1 MAQGSSNDI
10 EQLYQLARDKTI
22 AGRKSLVNA
31 VSDLFFDSQELLT
44 DREKALMTDILRQLL
59 HDMEMSV
66 RRELAERLAKTE
78 NAPHE
83 LIITL
88 ANDKIEVAYPILR
101 ESELLH
107 DTDLIE
113 IIHHRALQHQLAI
126 AMRKTLNESVTDAL
140 VETGHEDVIKT
151 MLENPDA
158 KLSKITMEYLVDQ
171 SKRVD
176 SYQNPLLTRSD
187 LEPVLVKRMYWW
199 VSAAMRKD
207 IIANFDIDPTELDAS
222 LEATA
227 KDLIDEASSELDKIS
242 KSAEVANRLAEIDE
256 ISPQLLIEV
265 LRQGEVPLFEAMYA
279 KLTGLRP
286 KLVGR
291 IVYEPDGEALAVA
304 CKAVGIDKPNFASIF
319 MLTRKAHAKD
329 KVISPR
335 ELTPVLEFFEKIKP
349 ESAALLLERW
359 RRDPDY
365 LDSIRALEAPAG
377 KDDKN

>member
-199 VSAAMRKD
+199 VSAAMRKH
-207 IIANFDIDPTELDAS
+207 IVANFDIDPTELDSS

-227 KDLIDEASSELDKIS
+227 KDLIDEASSELDKTS

-286 KLVGR
+286 KLVRR

-335 ELTPVLEFFEKIKP
+335 ELTPVLEFFENIKP

-365 LDSIRALEAPAG
+365 LDSIRALEAPEG
-377 KDDKN
+377 KDGKN

>member
-10 EQLYQLARDKTI
+10 GQLYQLARDKTI

-31 VSDLFFDSQELLT
+31 VSDLFFDSHELLT

-83 LIITL
+83 LVITL
-88 ANDKIEVAYPILR
+88 ANDKIEVAYQILR
-101 ESELLH
+101 ESELLL

-113 IIHHRALQHQLAI
+113 IIHHRTLQHQLAI

-140 VETGHEDVIKT
+140 TETGHEDVIKT

-158 KLSKITMEYLVDQ
+158 KLSKTTMEYLVDQ

-176 SYQNPLLTRSD
+176 SYQNPLLDRSD
-187 LEPVLVKRMYWW
+187 LEPELVKRMYWW
-199 VSAAMRKD
+199 VSAAMRQH
-207 IIANFDIDPTELDAS
+207 IIANFDIDPTELDLS

-227 KDLIDEASSELDKIS
+227 KNLIEEASTELNKIS
-242 KSAEVANRLAEIDE
+242 RAAEIAERLVEIDE
-256 ISPQLLIEV
+256 ISPQLLVEV

-286 KLVGR
+286 KLVSR
-291 IVYEPDGEALAVA
+291 IVYEPGGEALAVA
-304 CKAVGIDKPNFASIF
+304 CKAVGIDKPNFASLF

-335 ELTPVLEFFEKIKP
+335 ELTPVLEFFDNIKL
-349 ESAALLLERW
+349 ESATVLLERW

-365 LDSIRALEAPAG
+365 LDSIRALESPEG

>member
-10 EQLYQLARDKTI
+10 GQLYQLARDKTI

-31 VSDLFFDSQELLT
+31 VSDLFFDSHELLT

-83 LIITL
+83 LVITL
-88 ANDKIEVAYPILR
+88 ANDKIEVAYQILR

-113 IIHHRALQHQLAI
+113 IIHHRTLQHQLAI

-140 VETGHEDVIKT
+140 TETGHEDVIKT

-158 KLSKITMEYLVDQ
+158 KLSKTTMEYLVDQ

-176 SYQNPLLTRSD
+176 SYQNPLLDRSD
-187 LEPVLVKRMYWW
+187 LEPELVKRMYWW
-199 VSAAMRKD
+199 VSAAMRQH
-207 IIANFDIDPTELDAS
+207 IIANFDIDPTELDLS

-227 KDLIDEASSELDKIS
+227 KNLIEEASTELNKIS
-242 KSAEVANRLAEIDE
+242 RAAEIAERLVEIDE
-256 ISPQLLIEV
+256 ISPQLLVEV

-286 KLVGR
+286 KLVSR
-291 IVYEPDGEALAVA
+291 IVYEPGGEALAVA
-304 CKAVGIDKPNFASIF
+304 CKAVGIDKPNFASLF

-335 ELTPVLEFFEKIKP
+335 ELTPVLEFFDNIKL
-349 ESAALLLERW
+349 ESATVLLERW

-365 LDSIRALEAPAG
+365 LDSIRALESPEG

>member
-1 MAQGSSNDI
+1 MAPGSSNDI
-10 EQLYQLARDKTI
+10 GELYQLARDKTI

-31 VSDLFFDSQELLT
+31 VSDLFFDTQELLT
-44 DREKALMTDILRQLL
+44 DREKALMNDILHQLL

-66 RRELAERLAKTE
+66 RRELAERLTKTE
-78 NAPHE
+78 NAPQE

-101 ESELLH
+101 DSKLLH
-107 DTDLIE
+107 DSDLIE
-113 IIHHRALQHQLAI
+113 IIHHRTLQHQLAI
-126 AMRKTLNESVTDAL
+126 AMRKILNESVTDAL
-140 VETGHEDVIKT
+140 VETGQEDVIKT

-158 KLSKITMEYLVDQ
+158 KLSKITMVYLVDQ

-187 LEPVLVKRMYWW
+187 LEPELVKRMYWW
-199 VSAAMRKD
+199 VSAAMRQD
-207 IIANFDIDPTELDAS
+207 IIANFDIDPAELDLS

-227 KDLIDEASSELDKIS
+227 KDLIDQASTEIDEKS
-242 KSAEVANRLAEIDE
+242 KAAEVADRLAEIDE
-256 ISPQLLIEV
+256 ISPQLLVEV

-286 KLVGR
+286 KLVRR
-291 IVYEPDGEALAVA
+291 IIYEPGGEALAVA
-304 CKAVGIDKPNFASIF
+304 CKAVGIDKANFASMF
-319 MLTRKAHAKD
+319 MLTRKAHAKT

-335 ELTPVLEFFEKIKP
+335 ELTPVLEFFENMKL
-349 ESAALLLERW
+349 ESAAALLEKW

-365 LDSIRALEAPAG
+365 LDSIRALESPEG

>member
-10 EQLYQLARDKTI
+10 GQLYQLARDKTI

-31 VSDLFFDSQELLT
+31 VSDLFFDSHELLT

-83 LIITL
+83 LVITL
-88 ANDKIEVAYPILR
+88 ANDKIEVAYQILR

-113 IIHHRALQHQLAI
+113 IIHHRTLQHQLAI

-140 VETGHEDVIKT
+140 TETGHEDVIKT

-158 KLSKITMEYLVDQ
+158 KLSKTTMEYLVDQ

-176 SYQNPLLTRSD
+176 SYQNPLLDRSD
-187 LEPVLVKRMYWW
+187 LEPELVKRMYWW
-199 VSAAMRKD
+199 VSAAMRQH
-207 IIANFDIDPTELDAS
+207 IIANFDIDPTELDLS

-227 KDLIDEASSELDKIS
+227 KNLIEEASTELNKIS
-242 KSAEVANRLAEIDE
+242 RAAEIAERLVEIDE
-256 ISPQLLIEV
+256 ISPQLLVEV

-286 KLVGR
+286 KLVSR
-291 IVYEPDGEALAVA
+291 IVYEPGGEALAVA
-304 CKAVGIDKPNFASIF
+304 CKAVGIDKPNFASLF

-335 ELTPVLEFFEKIKP
+335 ELTPVLEFFDNIKL
-349 ESAALLLERW
+349 ESATVLLERW

-365 LDSIRALEAPAG
+365 LDSIRALEPPEG

>member
-83 LIITL
+83 LVITL

-140 VETGHEDVIKT
+140 VETGREDVIKT

-171 SKRVD
+171 SKHVD
-176 SYQNPLLTRSD
+176 SYQNPLLARSD

-199 VSAAMRKD
+199 VSAAMRKH
-207 IIANFDIDPTELDAS
+207 IIANFDIDQTELDIS

-227 KDLIDEASSELDKIS
+227 KDLIDEASSELNKIS

-286 KLVGR
+286 KLVRR
-291 IVYEPDGEALAVA
+291 IVYEPGGEALAVA
-304 CKAVGIDKPNFASIF
+304 CKAVGIDKPNFASLF

-329 KVISPR
+329 KFISPR
-335 ELTPVLEFFEKIKP
+335 ELTPVLEFFENVKP
-349 ESAALLLERW
+349 ESAAALLERW

-365 LDSIRALEAPAG
+365 LDSIRALESPAG

>member
-10 EQLYQLARDKTI
+10 GQLYQLARDKTI

-31 VSDLFFDSQELLT
+31 VSDLFFDSHELLT

-83 LIITL
+83 LVITL
-88 ANDKIEVAYPILR
+88 ANDKIEVAYQILR
-101 ESELLH
+101 ESELLL

-113 IIHHRALQHQLAI
+113 IIHHRTLQHQLAI

-140 VETGHEDVIKT
+140 TETGHEDVIKT

-158 KLSKITMEYLVDQ
+158 KLSKTTMEYLVDQ

-176 SYQNPLLTRSD
+176 SYQNPLLDRSD
-187 LEPVLVKRMYWW
+187 LEPELVKRMYWW
-199 VSAAMRKD
+199 VSAAMRQH
-207 IIANFDIDPTELDAS
+207 IIANFDIDPTELDLS

-227 KDLIDEASSELDKIS
+227 KNLIEEASTELNKIS
-242 KSAEVANRLAEIDE
+242 RAAEIAGRLVEIDE
-256 ISPQLLIEV
+256 ISPQLLVEV

-286 KLVGR
+286 KLVSR
-291 IVYEPDGEALAVA
+291 IVYEPGGEALAVA
-304 CKAVGIDKPNFASIF
+304 CKAVGIDKPNFASLF

-335 ELTPVLEFFEKIKP
+335 ELTPVLEFFDNIKL
-349 ESAALLLERW
+349 ESATVLLERW

-365 LDSIRALEAPAG
+365 LDSIRALESPEG

>member
-44 DREKALMTDILRQLL
+44 DREKALMTDILHQLL

-199 VSAAMRKD
+199 VSAAMRKH
-207 IIANFDIDPTELDAS
+207 IVANFDIDPTELDSS

-227 KDLIDEASSELDKIS
+227 KDLIDEASSELDKTS

-286 KLVGR
+286 KLVRR

-335 ELTPVLEFFEKIKP
+335 ELTPVLEFFENIKP

>member
-207 IIANFDIDPTELDAS
+207 IIANFDIDPTELDSS

-227 KDLIDEASSELDKIS
+227 KDLIDEASSELDKTS

-286 KLVGR
+286 KLVRR

-335 ELTPVLEFFEKIKP
+335 ELTPVLEFFENIKP

>member
-10 EQLYQLARDKTI
+10 GQLYQLARDKTI

-31 VSDLFFDSQELLT
+31 VSDLFFDSHELLT

-83 LIITL
+83 LVITL
-88 ANDKIEVAYPILR
+88 ANDKIEVAYQILR
-101 ESELLH
+101 ESELLL

-113 IIHHRALQHQLAI
+113 IIHHRTLQHQLAI

-140 VETGHEDVIKT
+140 TETGHEDVIKT

-158 KLSKITMEYLVDQ
+158 KLSKTTMEYLVDQ

-176 SYQNPLLTRSD
+176 SYQNPLLDRSD
-187 LEPVLVKRMYWW
+187 LEPELVKRMYWW
-199 VSAAMRKD
+199 VSAAMRQH
-207 IIANFDIDPTELDAS
+207 IIANFDIDPTELDLS

-227 KDLIDEASSELDKIS
+227 KNLIEEASTELNKIS
-242 KSAEVANRLAEIDE
+242 RAAEIAERLVEIDA
-256 ISPQLLIEV
+256 ISPQLLVEV
-265 LRQGEVPLFEAMYA
+265 LPQGEVPLFEAMYA

-286 KLVGR
+286 KLVSR
-291 IVYEPDGEALAVA
+291 IVYEPGGEALAVA
-304 CKAVGIDKPNFASIF
+304 CKAVGIDKPNFASLF

-335 ELTPVLEFFEKIKP
+335 ELTPVLEFFDNIKL
-349 ESAALLLERW
+349 ESATVLLERW

-365 LDSIRALEAPAG
+365 LDSIRALESPEG

>member
-10 EQLYQLARDKTI
+10 GELYQLARDKTI

-78 NAPHE
+78 NAPRE
-83 LIITL
+83 LIVTL
-88 ANDKIEVAYPILR
+88 ANDTIEVAYPILR

-126 AMRKTLNESVTDAL
+126 AMRKTLNESVTEAL
-140 VETGHEDVIKT
+140 VETEREDVIKT

-171 SKRVD
+171 SKHVD
-176 SYQNPLLTRSD
+176 SYQNPLLARSD
-187 LEPVLVKRMYWW
+187 LETDLVKRMYWW
-199 VSAAMRKD
+199 VSAATRKHIVD
-207 IIANFDIDPTELDAS
+207 NFDIDQTELDIS

-227 KDLIDEASSELDKIS
+227 KNLVEEASTELDKIS
-242 KSAEVANRLAEIDE
+242 KSASIADRLAEIDE
-256 ISPQLLIEV
+256 ISPQLLVEV

-286 KLVGR
+286 KLVRR
-291 IVYEPDGEALAVA
+291 IVYEPGGEALAVA
-304 CKAVGIDKPNFASIF
+304 CKAVGIDKPNFASLF
-319 MLTRKAHAKD
+319 MLTRKAHAKA

-335 ELTPVLEFFEKIKP
+335 ELTPVLEFFENIKP
-349 ESAALLLERW
+349 EQANALLERW

-365 LDSIRALEAPAG
+365 LDSIRALEPPEG
-377 KDDKN
+377 KDGKN

>member
-10 EQLYQLARDKTI
+10 GQLYQLARDKTI

-31 VSDLFFDSQELLT
+31 VSDLFFDSHELLT

-78 NAPHE
+78 NVPHE
-83 LIITL
+83 LVITL

-113 IIHHRALQHQLAI
+113 IIHHRTLQHQLAI

-140 VETGHEDVIKT
+140 TETGREDVIKT

-158 KLSKITMEYLVDQ
+158 KLSKTTMEYLVDQ

-176 SYQNPLLTRSD
+176 SYQNPLLARSD
-187 LEPVLVKRMYWW
+187 LEPELVKRMYWW
-199 VSAAMRKD
+199 VSAATRQH
-207 IIANFDIDPTELDAS
+207 IIANFDIDQTELDAS

-227 KDLIDEASSELDKIS
+227 KDLIGEASTELDKVS
-242 KSAEVANRLAEIDE
+242 RAAEIADRLAEIDE

-286 KLVGR
+286 RLVSR
-291 IVYEPDGEALAVA
+291 IVYEPGGEALAVV
-304 CKAVGIDKPNFASIF
+304 CKAVGIDKPNFASLF

-335 ELTPVLEFFEKIKP
+335 ELTPVLEFFENIKP
-349 ESAALLLERW
+349 QSAAALLERW

-365 LDSIRALEAPAG
+365 LDSIRALESPEG

>member
-66 RRELAERLAKTE
+66 RRELAERLATTE

-199 VSAAMRKD
+199 VSAAMRKH
-207 IIANFDIDPTELDAS
+207 IVANFDIDPTELDSS

-227 KDLIDEASSELDKIS
+227 KDLIDEASSELDKTS

-286 KLVGR
+286 KLVRR

-335 ELTPVLEFFEKIKP
+335 ELTPVLEFFENIKP

-359 RRDPDY
+359 HRDPDY

>member
-10 EQLYQLARDKTI
+10 GQLYQLARDKTI

-78 NAPHE
+78 SAPHE

-126 AMRKTLNESVTDAL
+126 AMRKTLNESVTEAL
-140 VETGHEDVIKT
+140 TETGHEDVIKT

-171 SKRVD
+171 SKHVD
-176 SYQNPLLTRSD
+176 SYQNPLLARSD

-207 IIANFDIDPTELDAS
+207 IVANFDIDPTELDAS

-227 KDLIDEASSELDKIS
+227 KDLIDEASTELNKRS
-242 KSAEVANRLAEIDE
+242 KSAEVVR
-256 ISPQLLIEV
+256 
-265 LRQGEVPLFEAMYA
+265 
-279 KLTGLRP
+279 KLG
-286 KLVGR
+286 
-291 IVYEPDGEALAVA
+291 
-304 CKAVGIDKPNFASIF
+304 
-319 MLTRKAHAKD
+319 
-329 KVISPR
+329 
-335 ELTPVLEFFEKIKP
+335 
-349 ESAALLLERW
+349 
-359 RRDPDY
+359 
-365 LDSIRALEAPAG
+365 
-377 KDDKN
+377 